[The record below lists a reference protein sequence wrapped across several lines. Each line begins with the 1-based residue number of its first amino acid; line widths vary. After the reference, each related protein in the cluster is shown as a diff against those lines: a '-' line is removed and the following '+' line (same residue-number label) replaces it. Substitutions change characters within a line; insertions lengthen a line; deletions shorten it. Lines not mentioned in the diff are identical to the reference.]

1 MNANYSKLSLKLA
14 VFGKNKYKFNIVL
27 NTRNIRWLF
36 QIRDNVKHY
45 NCIIYKDNFHVTK
58 IMLVNPGNIV
68 LRWAKHEDPNKQ
80 SEPTQNL
87 KYFPDQ
93 FK

>member
-1 MNANYSKLSLKLA
+1 
-14 VFGKNKYKFNIVL
+14 
-27 NTRNIRWLF
+27 
-36 QIRDNVKHY
+36 
-45 NCIIYKDNFHVTK
+45 
-58 IMLVNPGNIV
+58 MLVNPGNIV

-80 SEPTQNL
+80 FEPAQNL